1 MTMPPTSHPNEKP
14 SRYAALMAAA
24 VDAIIIIDGRGY
36 IQEFNL
42 AAERLFGYQQ
52 SDVIGQNVHMLMPA
66 PYAAEHDH
74 YIGRYNAT
82 GEARI
87 IGIGREVQA
96 KRKDGSVFPIELSV
110 GEVREAGSPHFVG
123 IIRDISSRK
132 EAEEALRQRE
142 EALRQIIDNAPLGI
156 MTCDRYSRILAI
168 NRKLCHTLH
177 YQESDLIGHF
187 LADILHPHD
196 LGLLRTHSDRLFAG
210 GESTFTLE
218 LRLRRAGSD
227 AGSGAGI
234 DAESKD
240 VPCRLLASVVHDAD
254 GKPQN
259 MILQLEDLS
268 EQIAAQQEAQQ
279 HRERLTHVT
288 RLSTLGE
295 MASGI
300 AHEINQPLTAIVTY
314 AQAARRL
321 QERGAYKDLDSALE
335 KIAQQAERAAAVIK
349 RLRSFVKQQDSEQEL
364 LDANAL
370 VADVLQFLEM
380 DTGRRD
386 IKIEPRLTTELP
398 AVLADNVQIQQVL
411 LNLLLNAMDATE
423 SSQANSNVVVRSYR
437 EDQDTV
443 AIEVIDRGCGISEE
457 QQQRLFTPFFTTKT
471 SGMGM
476 GLSICRSIIN
486 AHGGQLNY
494 HPNPAG
500 GSVFKFTLPA
510 IIEA

>member
-1 MTMPPTSHPNEKP
+1 
-14 SRYAALMAAA
+14 MAAA

-74 YIGRYNAT
+74 YIDRYNAT

-168 NRKLCHTLH
+168 NRKLCHTLQ

-210 GESTFTLE
+210 SESTFMLE
-218 LRLRRAGSD
+218 LRLRRAGGNTGSD
-227 AGSGAGI
+227 A
-234 DAESKD
+234 ENRD

-268 EQIAAQQEAQQ
+268 DQIAAQQEAQQ

-321 QERGAYKDLDSALE
+321 HERGAYQDLNSALE

-349 RLRSFVKQQDSEQEL
+349 RLRSFVKQQDSEQAL
-364 LDANAL
+364 LNANAV

-386 IKIEPRLTTELP
+386 ITIEPRLAPDLP

-423 SSQANSNVVVRSYR
+423 STKVNSHVVVRSYR

-443 AIEVIDRGCGISEE
+443 AIEVIDRGCGISDE